1 MTAWHSESAL
11 LICSFEY
18 TADTAPVPATVAEH
32 IDAALGISTAAPR
45 ALLGNIDVAWRD
57 ESRLHSI
64 ELRTGRGQWQPASL
78 RTPTDSLEASSMTFG
93 LDYDINGV
101 ASVDLEFAVLWD
113 ATRSRLALRFDTAD
127 PAKVRW
133 VAIADTVFAC
143 VDSEQSL
150 IEIQFD
156 SVAIVAADPLN

>member
-1 MTAWHSESAL
+1 L
-11 LICSFEY
+11 LVCSFEY
-18 TADTAPVPATVAEH
+18 TATAAPVPTTIAEH

-64 ELRTGRGQWQPASL
+64 ELRTTRGEWKPASL
-78 RTPTDSLEASSMTFG
+78 RTSTESLEASSITFG
-93 LDYDINGV
+93 LDYDINRV
-101 ASVDLEFAVLWD
+101 ASVDLEFGVLWD
-113 ATRSRLALRFDTAD
+113 ATRSCLALRFDNAD

-133 VAIADTVFAC
+133 VAIADTVFVC
-143 VDSEQSL
+143 VDSEQNL

-156 SVAIVAADPLN
+156 DVAIVPGDASN